1 MKYDVLLYSMANEAG
16 MEGIPVR
23 KLVCDKCGKEVD
35 TSYMDKF
42 DIKPSSIVRI
52 YGSKSDS
59 LIANPGDLEYELC
72 QNCTNQLVEFL
83 KN

>member
-35 TSYMDKF
+35 TSYMDKY
-42 DIKPSSIVRI
+42 DIKGSSFVKV
-52 YGSKSDS
+52 YGDNAGFDAGTS
-59 LIANPGDLEYELC
+59 GDLEYDLC
-72 QNCTNQLVEFL
+72 EDCTNKLVEFL
-83 KN
+83 KG